1 MSSLRIVKK
10 NKSYS
15 VYHDDSYIGFIYKKD
30 FKDLA
35 IRFSEEG
42 EFFIEDTSPETIED
56 IKALIIRRAFDK
68 AVGYATVSECSSGI
82 IRNKLRMKYYPDY
95 AIDACIEMMYD
106 YNYIN
111 DERFVESY
119 TRCYLNS
126 KSRYLIER
134 ELETKG
140 IDLSDKKHILDEVY
154 AEIEL
159 SDEDIIASLVERK
172 FRGQD
177 INDEKVRRRVVSF
190 LIRHG
195 FTFDKINNYLT

>member
-68 AVGYATVSECSSGI
+68 AVGYAAVSESTGSV
-82 IRNKLRMKYYPDY
+82 IRSKLRLKKYPEY
-95 AIDACIEMMYD
+95 AIDAAIDLMYS
-106 YNYIN
+106 YNYLN
-111 DERFVESY
+111 DDRYIESY
-119 TRCYLNS
+119 VRCYIS
-126 KSRYLIER
+126 GKSRYLIEK
-134 ELETKG
+134 ELQSKG
-140 IDLSDKKHILDEVY
+140 LDISDKGHIIDAVYEDMGMNDGEVIS
-154 AEIEL
+154 A
-159 SDEDIIASLVERK
+159 LVKKK

-177 INDEKVRRRVVSF
+177 LEDEKVKRRVISF

-195 FTFDKINNYLT
+195 FSFDKINNYLT

>member
-68 AVGYATVSECSSGI
+68 AVGYATVSECS
-82 IRNKLRMKYYPDY
+82 YPDY
-95 AIDACIEMMYD
+95 AIDACIEMMYE

-177 INDEKVRRRVVSF
+177 LNDEKVRRRVVSF